1 MIFVKTY
8 IRVKVATGEES
19 VCNFTMGHY
28 PAMDERGVPVHEAAR
43 LVEMWNRGGPHLWTY
58 HIALPERYPVVAPEE
73 TASTPQLPEHPN
85 AGFWV
90 GSESESPL
98 RIMKTH
104 EDARVSGYTYLD
116 AFDLGGAFL
125 QAYKLVD
132 GNYITNF

>member
-8 IRVKVATGEES
+8 ISTRIVTGEET
-19 VCNFTMGHY
+19 VCDFTIGQY
-28 PAMDERGVPVHEAAR
+28 PALDMRGVPVHKAMA
-43 LVEMWNRGGPHLWTY
+43 LVDMWNRGGPDLWTY
-58 HIALPERYPVVAPEE
+58 SIVLPERYPEE
-73 TASTPQLPEHPN
+73 TASTPQLPEHPD

-90 GSESESPL
+90 GSDAESPL

-132 GNYITNF
+132 GNYTTDF